1 MENEKGDFSEDLVE
15 KLKLY
20 TQMTGRL
27 KNKLKN
33 LLCIL

>member
-27 KNKLKN
+27 KKIN
-33 LLCIL
+33 